1 MKPKLLIPV
10 IILLTTAAHAQNVG
24 IGTQIPSYTL
34 TVKDSSGSGS
44 GQGIAQISPDGL
56 VAVGTYVD
64 NASAYIQTHTNHDLN
79 FSTANGAPKIT
90 LQKTTG
96 NVGIGTVTPTA
107 RLDVRGHG
115 RSGILGITDSV
126 AGSGFSYN
134 QYNNAPAGIRGE
146 YRATGLN
153 QGSGVVGTALSTTP
167 GYGNGITGKGG
178 FTGVYGLGSNGGLAG
193 IYAAADSAT
202 WGLYVDGN
210 SNFIGNTT
218 SSGNVIIGGTIKIQ
232 GGTPGSGKILT
243 SDANGLAIWQIP
255 SAATIPAA
263 ISSSGFVGIIDETQ
277 TSLTVAS
284 GGATQT
290 LPFIE
295 YPSVGYTFDDGSN
308 LNGSYTVPSTGFYHF
323 EVTLNLLPPTTA
335 SQDGS
340 ISVYLYKNGVNMA
353 PMSVTG
359 VYSGEAVPTVIN
371 GGSINIKLQAGDI
384 ISVRFGQSSGQPV
397 TIFNSALNGPAT
409 RFSGYR
415 IY

>member
-44 GQGIAQISPDGL
+44 GQGIAQVSPDGL

-79 FSTANGAPKIT
+79 FSTDNGAPKIT
-90 LQKTTG
+90 LQKATG
-96 NVGIGTVTPTA
+96 NVGIGTTTPTS

-115 RSGILGITDSV
+115 RSGILGTTDSV
-126 AGSGFSYN
+126 AGPGFSN
-134 QYNNAPAGIRGE
+134 AQYNNAPAGIRGE

-153 QGSGVVGTALSTTP
+153 HGSGVVGTALSTTA

-178 FTGVYGLGSNGGLAG
+178 FTGVLGLGSNGGFTG
-193 IYAAADSAT
+193 VYAAADSAT

-210 SNFIGNTT
+210 SSFNGNTT
-218 SSGNVIIGGTIKIQ
+218 SSGNATIGGTIKIQ
-232 GGTPGSGKILT
+232 GGTPGAGKILT
-243 SDANGLAIWQIP
+243 SDAVGLASWQSP
-255 SAATIPAA
+255 PAATIPAV
-263 ISSSGFVGIIDETQ
+263 ISSSGFVGIIDEAQ
-277 TSLTVAS
+277 TSLTIAS
-284 GGATQT
+284 GGTQV

-295 YPSVGYTFDDGSN
+295 YPSVAYTFDDGNN
-308 LNGSYTVPSTGFYHF
+308 LNDSYTVPSNGFYHF
-323 EVTLNLLPPTTA
+323 EVALNLLNPPTA

-340 ISVYLYKNGVNMA
+340 IFFSLYKNGTFVA
-353 PMSVTG
+353 LMSSTN
-359 VYSGEAVPTVIN
+359 VYSGEAVPSSIN

-397 TIFNSALNGPAT
+397 TVFNSALNGPAT